1 MIRDTRSCQQFVW
14 LVGSA
19 LRAGGTP
26 RALRVGEKINT
37 EHRHRRDRRN
47 RFSRIAIALVAIGL
61 TVSAATAFAQSDPTT
76 AQYENAV
83 TQASNSAGADGS
95 DSGLEKSVVGGLP
108 FTGLDLIA
116 LVAVGV
122 ALASM
127 GLALRSLTSSNG
139 RNT

>member
-1 MIRDTRSCQQFVW
+1 M
-14 LVGSA
+14 
-19 LRAGGTP
+19 
-26 RALRVGEKINT
+26 
-37 EHRHRRDRRN
+37 
-47 RFSRIAIALVAIGL
+47 
-61 TVSAATAFAQSDPTT
+61 VSAGTAFAQSDPTT
-76 AQYENAV
+76 SQYENAV
-83 TQASNSAGADGS
+83 TQASNSAGADGG

-127 GLALRSLTSSNG
+127 GLALRRLTSSNG